1 VGREAVGGTSDA
13 GAHRFVFNV
22 VTLEGALADLDDLA
36 RKLGGSAVVI
46 KRDRAAARVDFRSP
60 RGDAVIAVEE
70 RAVEDHPL
78 ARMGPVTAVEMTL
91 QGVGEDLAARV
102 RVRFMTGGG

>member
-1 VGREAVGGTSDA
+1 MGREAVGSA
-13 GAHRFVFNV
+13 SGAEARRFVFNL
-22 VTLEGALADLDDLA
+22 VTLEGALADLGDLA
-36 RKLGGSAVVI
+36 RTLGGSAVVI
-46 KRDRAAARVDFRSP
+46 ERDRAAARVDFRSP
-60 RGDAVIAVEE
+60 RGDAMIAVEE

>member
-1 VGREAVGGTSDA
+1 
-13 GAHRFVFNV
+13 
-22 VTLEGALADLDDLA
+22 
-36 RKLGGSAVVI
+36 
-46 KRDRAAARVDFRSP
+46 
-60 RGDAVIAVEE
+60 VIAVEE
-70 RAVEDHPL
+70 RAVEGHPL